1 MSFLLAGNDPRY
13 PALAEMLRE
22 GGTDAHILSDP
33 REARDAEALLTRY
46 PLDPEAEEAAK
57 RLPRDARL
65 ILLATR
71 SVDERTAGDKRT
83 VSLMDDLVFV
93 NENAIL
99 TAEGAIAAAMRDAP
113 FAITGEKALVIGYG
127 RIGRALTEMLSG
139 LRARVTV
146 ASRRE
151 CGRLA
156 AMARGAQSVSV
167 ENMTREIPDSRLIFV
182 TSPDRMLSRREL
194 SYASRASYIY
204 DLSGAPYGLDLEA
217 ARELGLNARRE
228 SALPGRYAPESAARA
243 MYRAILRIWNGE
255 AKGK

>member
-1 MSFLLAGNDPRY
+1 MPFLLCGTDPRY

-22 GGTDAHILSDP
+22 DGTDARILADP
-33 REARDAEALLTRY
+33 EEARAAEALIARY
-46 PLDPEAEEAAK
+46 PFEPEAEAAA
-57 RLPRDARL
+57 RMLPPGAR
-65 ILLATR
+65 IFLLATR
-71 SVDERTAGDKRT
+71 DPDDRTRADSR
-83 VSLMDDLVFV
+83 VINLMDDLVFV
-93 NENAIL
+93 NENAVL

-113 FAITGEKALVIGYG
+113 FAVTGEKALVIGYG
-127 RIGRALTEMLSG
+127 RIGRALIEMLTG

-167 ENMTREIPDSRLIFV
+167 EAMTREIPDSRLIFV

-204 DLSGAPYGLDLEA
+204 DLSGAPYGLDLDA

-255 AKGK
+255 ANGK